1 MAGWKFRGVTDA
13 LRRVEE
19 YEKGQKRKPSHP
31 LRLLESLL
39 IFSII

>member
-19 YEKGQKRKPSHP
+19 YEKAINVSPP
-31 LRLLESLL
+31 TLFAFWNL
-39 IFSII
+39 F